1 MNKKLIL
8 AYSGGLDTSCCLK
21 WLKDKGFKVVCF
33 SADLGSEFSPAQLK
47 KKVAKSKG
55 VKLYIKD
62 LKKEFAEEYI
72 LPSLKANALYQGKY
86 LLNTALGRPLIAK
99 HLVEVARKEKASFVS
114 HGCTAKGNDQVR
126 IEVGV
131 KALSPKL
138 KVIAPLREWELTS
151 RESEIAYAKKNKIP
165 ISATKK
171 KIYSIDQNIWGVS
184 IEAGILENLNNQ
196 PGEDAFVLTQSLSK
210 APAKPQYV
218 TIEFKK
224 GKPIKLNNK
233 ALDLVTLIER
243 LNKIGGKH
251 CIGRTDL
258 VEDRVVGIKSREI
271 YEAPAAWILHTAHK
285 ELESLV
291 LDRETL
297 YFKEIVSLKY
307 SQLVYQG
314 LWFSTLKKSLD
325 NFVDKTQNAVSGKI
339 TLKLCKGNIIIAKRS
354 SQFSLY
360 RQELAT
366 YGKGDKFNRDWAQG
380 FINIWSQPFI
390 G

>member
-1 MNKKLIL
+1 MKKLVL
-8 AYSGGLDTSCCLK
+8 AYSGGLDTSCCLE
-21 WLKDKGFKVVCF
+21 WLKDQGFEIVCF
-33 SADLGSEFSPAQLK
+33 SADLGSEFSPEQLK
-47 KKVAKSKG
+47 KKVAKSG
-55 VKLYIKD
+55 EVKLYVKD

-72 LPSLKANALYQGKY
+72 LPCLKAGALYQGKY

-99 HLVEVARKEKASFVS
+99 HLVEVAKKEKASFVA

-131 KALSPKL
+131 KALNPKL
-138 KVIAPLREWELTS
+138 KVIAPLRKWELTS
-151 RESEIAYAKKNKIP
+151 RESEIAYARGKKIP
-165 ISATKK
+165 ISTTKK

-196 PGEDAFVLTQSLSK
+196 PGEDAFILTQSLKK
-210 APAKPQYV
+210 APTKPQSV

-251 CIGRTDL
+251 SIGRTDL
-258 VEDRVVGIKSREI
+258 VEDRVVGIKSREV
-271 YEAPAAWILHTAHK
+271 YEAPAAWILYAAHK

-291 LDRETL
+291 LDQETL
-297 YFKEIVSLKY
+297 YFKEVVALKY

-314 LWFSTLKKSLD
+314 LWFSTLKESLD
-325 NFVDKTQNAVSGKI
+325 SFIEGTQKKVSGKI
-339 TLKLCKGNIIIAKRS
+339 TLKLCKGNIIVAKRS
-354 SQFSLY
+354 SPLSLY

-366 YGKGDKFNRDWAQG
+366 YGEGDKFNREWAQG